1 MKKKL
6 NGSEGGGGL
15 EEGGGL
21 DIAPFQRHADACGGP
36 ESGIPENVMAV

>member
-1 MKKKL
+1 M
-6 NGSEGGGGL
+6 GADWRR
-15 EEGGGL
+15 GGGL